1 MDFAKTLKDYHI
13 TYLPELPSA
22 DIKVEENTV
31 IVVPVEKKGQFKLYT
46 WFENK
51 WIYTSFI
58 DKSDFD
64 LKELKNAYDDL
75 SNAVKKLTK
84 ISANTE
90 NDELSSK
97 LSKITTKILQAK
109 YELADD
115 VIEPFEKTCNAEKD
129 YKRAEQQQEYFEHQL
144 EESLKVY
151 MEKQAENG

>member
-1 MDFAKTLKDYHI
+1 MDFAKTLKNYHI
-13 TYLPELPSA
+13 TYLPEFPPA
-22 DIKVEENTV
+22 DVKVEENTM
-31 IVVPVEKKGQFKLYT
+31 IAIPGEKKGQFKLYM
-46 WFENK
+46 WYENR

-64 LKELKNAYDDL
+64 LKELKDAYDDL

-84 ISANTE
+84 IAANTE

-115 VIEPFEKTCNAEKD
+115 VIDPFEG
-129 YKRAEQQQEYFEHQL
+129 
-144 EESLKVY
+144 SLK
-151 MEKQAENG
+151 AETKNE

>member
-1 MDFAKTLKDYHI
+1 MYFIKTLKACHI
-13 TYLPELPSA
+13 AYLPEFPPA
-22 DIKVEENTV
+22 DIKVEENTM
-31 IVVPVEKKGQFKLYT
+31 IAVPEEKKGQFKLYT

-51 WIYTSFI
+51 WIYTSII

-75 SNAVKKLTK
+75 SNAVKRLIK

-97 LSKITTKILQAK
+97 LSKITNKVLQAK

-115 VIEPFEKTCNAEKD
+115 VIEPFEN
-129 YKRAEQQQEYFEHQL
+129 
-144 EESLKVY
+144 SLKV
-151 MEKQAENG
+151 ETKNE

>member
-1 MDFAKTLKDYHI
+1 MNNDFVKTLKACHI
-13 TYLPELPSA
+13 TYLPELPSK
-22 DIKVEENTV
+22 DVKVEENTV
-31 IVVPVEKKGQFKLYT
+31 IAIPGEKKGQFKLYM
-46 WFENK
+46 WYENR

-84 ISANTE
+84 IATNTE

-115 VIEPFEKTCNAEKD
+115 VIEPFED
-129 YKRAEQQQEYFEHQL
+129 
-144 EESLKVY
+144 SLKV
-151 MEKQAENG
+151 ETKNE

>member
-1 MDFAKTLKDYHI
+1 MKILNLLEKKRIKNGFYKNFKKLSYHI
-13 TYLPELPSA
+13 FAWISTGRCKSRRKHYDSNPR
-22 DIKVEENTV
+22 
-31 IVVPVEKKGQFKLYT
+31 EKKGQFKLYI

-51 WIYTSFI
+51 WVYTSFI

-64 LKELKNAYDDL
+64 LKELKDAYDDL

-84 ISANTE
+84 IAANTE

-115 VIEPFEKTCNAEKD
+115 VIEPFEDT
-129 YKRAEQQQEYFEHQL
+129 
-144 EESLKVY
+144 LKV
-151 MEKQAENG
+151 ETKK

>member
-1 MDFAKTLKDYHI
+1 MDFAKTLKNYHI
-13 TYLPELPSA
+13 TYLPELPSK

-31 IVVPVEKKGQFKLYT
+31 IAIPGENKEQFKLYT
-46 WFENK
+46 WFENE
-51 WIYTSFI
+51 WVYTAFI

-75 SNAVKKLTK
+75 SNAVKRLIK
-84 ISANTE
+84 IAANTE

-129 YKRAEQQQEYFEHQL
+129 YKRAEQYFEHRL
-144 EESLKVY
+144 ENSLKD
-151 MEKQAENG
+151 KD

>member
-1 MDFAKTLKDYHI
+1 MNNDFYKNFKNYYTRI
-13 TYLPELPSA
+13 IYLSELPSNGVNVDA
-22 DIKVEENTV
+22 NTM
-31 IVVPVEKKGQFKLYT
+31 IAIPGEKKGQYKLYT
-46 WFENK
+46 WSENE
-51 WIYTSFI
+51 WVYTSFI

-64 LKELKNAYDDL
+64 LKELKDAYDDL

-115 VIEPFEKTCNAEKD
+115 VIDPFEGD
-129 YKRAEQQQEYFEHQL
+129 
-144 EESLKVY
+144 
-151 MEKQAENG
+151 